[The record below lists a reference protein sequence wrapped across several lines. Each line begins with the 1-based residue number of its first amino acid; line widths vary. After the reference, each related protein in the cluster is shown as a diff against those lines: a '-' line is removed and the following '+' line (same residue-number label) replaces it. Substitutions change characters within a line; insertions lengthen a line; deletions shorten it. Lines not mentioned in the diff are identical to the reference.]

1 MKISIRL
8 TKERKK
14 KKKKKAKFKKMIE
27 NFYKIENGL
36 LFFKY
41 FYATN
46 KFKRLY
52 IPFNMKFNQYFNSH
66 IILINILKKLKKNRR
81 F

>member
-36 LFFKY
+36 FFKY

-66 IILINILKKLKKNRR
+66 IIN
-81 F
+81 